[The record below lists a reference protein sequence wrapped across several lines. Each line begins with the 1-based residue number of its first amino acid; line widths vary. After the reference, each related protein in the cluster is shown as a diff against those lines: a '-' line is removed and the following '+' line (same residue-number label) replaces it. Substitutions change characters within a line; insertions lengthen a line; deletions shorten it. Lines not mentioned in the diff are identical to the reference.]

1 MIYRP
6 ITVDCTKDNMLREKL
21 TGYEHGVV
29 AFEITPVNKKQ
40 LIDLTDCRLA
50 VYYGTKSDGH
60 TIKNTCIIKD
70 NKVYLP
76 VSLQMTTC
84 FGYLNGSLEL
94 QYDEGN
100 VRFYGVNFEVFPSP
114 ETAEIESTDESTLLE
129 KVILKPEVSGTVG
142 QVLTLNEDGTTSWTT
157 VSGGSSS
164 ATNGKSAY
172 EIAVDNGF
180 EGSEAEWLESLK
192 GERGTDGINGIDG
205 QNGTDGIGI
214 TSTEINAS
222 GELVLTYSDGS
233 TANVGVVVGAK
244 GDKGDDEPEL
254 INTITLTEDVAMIE
268 LGNDNTDF
276 VVYKELYIIATMQ
289 GASTNTTQS
298 YYIIYKNEDIA
309 YVENKFMDCATSTFK
324 IQTPKTAT
332 RRENWHIKINEKL
345 KGFEI
350 SRGYIETSG
359 YQATE
364 KTNGMFYAS
373 EGYGSVVR
381 DKVVFPQKLILTTQ
395 APTQWNFGAG
405 TTIEIYGV
413 RK

>member
-114 ETAEIESTDESTLLE
+114 ETAEIESTDEFTLLE
-129 KVILKPEVSGTVG
+129 SKIAEVDKIIAEGIETA
-142 QVLTLNEDGTTSWTT
+142 Q
-157 VSGGSSS
+157 
-164 ATNGKSAY
+164 GKSAF
-172 EIAVDNGF
+172 EIAVENGF
-180 EGSEAEWLESLK
+180 VGTETEWLESLK
-192 GERGTDGINGIDG
+192 GERGTDGINGKNGIDG

-395 APTQWNFGAG
+395 TPTQWNFGAG